1 VNVVDVVE
9 CVKQN
14 TPPMPRRN
22 LNLGQ
27 SLVTR
32 VSNSDSI
39 VSPGKR
45 FLACLRFSFVLS
57 QSRSKFN
64 VIYIYNIYY
73 VIHAVFEKLLS
84 TRTSIS
90 IFVQGTELQGPSQII
105 SYRLYISS
113 GESLYPGFL
122 QLYANLISGK

>member
-1 VNVVDVVE
+1 
-9 CVKQN
+9 
-14 TPPMPRRN
+14 MPRRN

>member
-1 VNVVDVVE
+1 
-9 CVKQN
+9 
-14 TPPMPRRN
+14 MPRRN

-64 VIYIYNIYY
+64 VIYIYIYNIYY